1 MNNRVDKERMFW
13 YNKNRKKNVCSG
25 RQKPD
30 RKEKINTMKLTRNN
44 LNEVLFENHDAR
56 LLIEDVVSHTQA
68 GIYYYHDVE
77 ITLQAALKIW
87 NRVRPRITRLSL
99 SLNVNAGRRPPGV
112 RPCKS
117 PIFWQV
123 KLFVQNAHS
132 TCNFPTLLV
141 KYPHRLKY

>member
-1 MNNRVDKERMFW
+1 
-13 YNKNRKKNVCSG
+13 
-25 RQKPD
+25 
-30 RKEKINTMKLTRNN
+30 MKLTRNN

-87 NRVRPRITRLSL
+87 NRANEAEQNETPYHASFLEFEREC
-99 SLNVNAGRRPPGV
+99 RPPGV
-112 RPCKS
+112 RPCKR